1 MEHDRGP
8 ARPPVAIR
16 TVTRSDSPARGGIE
30 LSGVSKH
37 YRLYA
42 RPLDRLA
49 DLLLPRA
56 RPRGQTLRALDGITL
71 TIRHGERV
79 GILGQNGSGKSTL
92 LKVVSQVLTPSAG
105 EVRVTGRVAALLEL
119 GIGFAGE
126 LPGRENILQYGI
138 LQGLTRDEVAV
149 RYDDIVA
156 FAELGEFIEQPIR
169 TYSTGMVL
177 RLAFSCAVFTD
188 PDILIIDEAL
198 SVGDSY
204 FQAKCLHK
212 IRAMLD
218 RGITFLYVSHSADS
232 VRSLCERGILMEAG
246 HAVLDGPADEV
257 AREYER
263 RAFLRASR
271 YQRAADLPASSAA
284 PVVEAEPDATPA
296 ERTFAQRVAAMR
308 SGNGWVRLT
317 NVEVAGEA
325 GVATD
330 SLAQGEA
337 MEIRIGYRVA
347 ATPEPDTAISAS
359 ITDRLGNQLV
369 HFNSLDKGID
379 LGGAQPGTRGS
390 VVFRFRNSFCPGD
403 FGVIAGCG
411 AMKRHPTTP
420 AFWLSDGLHDYCIG
434 GATFNVPAH
443 SATASMWGSVALPYA
458 AEERR
463 EGPRLSIAFGD
474 LPRFALRLHAAPD
487 AFVSREITRDGVWE
501 PFETRVMREI
511 LRHVDCFVD
520 IGANIGWYSV
530 IAGLALQGRGP
541 VMAFEPDA
549 ANFALLVR
557 NMAEN
562 GLDRAHLHQAAL
574 ADAPGQ
580 RALFRSPDNLG
591 DHRLYGGGSEGRAAV
606 QVAVTTFDVAAAPHI
621 TGPCLVKMD
630 TQGSEAMIMAGM
642 RRHLAAQGPGTAL
655 LMEFWPFGL
664 AHAGSSAEALAAM
677 LAPFGFGAWIVD
689 EAAAVLRP
697 TSLDALVA
705 RAQADLRPETQGF
718 ANVLLVPPNHL
729 AMKAIDGL
737 QTA

>member
-1 MEHDRGP
+1 M
-8 ARPPVAIR
+8 
-16 TVTRSDSPARGGIE
+16 TRNEALAPGGIA

-42 RPLDRLA
+42 RPMDRLA

-56 RPRGQTLRALDGITL
+56 RPRGQMLRALDDVTL
-71 TIRHGERV
+71 SIRHGERV

-105 EVRVTGRVAALLEL
+105 EVTVTGRVSALLEL

-138 LQGLTRDEVAV
+138 LQGLTRDEVAA

-177 RLAFSCAVFTD
+177 RLAFACAVFTD

-232 VRSLCERGILMEAG
+232 VRSLCDRGLLMEAG
-246 HAVLDGPADEV
+246 RAVLDGPADEV
-257 AREYER
+257 ARDYER

-271 YQRAADLPASSAA
+271 YQRAADLPVPTTA
-284 PVVEAEPDATPA
+284 PEVEAEPGATPA
-296 ERTFAQRVAAMR
+296 ERIFAQRVAAMR

-317 NVEVAGEA
+317 HIEVAGEA

-337 MEIRIGYRVA
+337 MEIRVSYRVA
-347 ATPEPDTAISAS
+347 VTPDPDTGISAS
-359 ITDRLGNQLV
+359 ITDRLGNQLA

-390 VVFRFRNSFCPGD
+390 VVFRLRNSFCPGE
-403 FGVIAGCG
+403 FGVIAGCA

-434 GATFNVPAH
+434 GATFNVPVH
-443 SATASMWGSVALPYA
+443 SATASMWGAVAIPYA

-463 EGPRLSIAFGD
+463 EGPRRSIALGD
-474 LPRFALRLHAAPD
+474 LPRFALRLHAVPD
-487 AFVSREITRDGVWE
+487 AFVSREIARDGAWE
-501 PFETRVMREI
+501 PFETRLVREI
-511 LRHVDCFVD
+511 LQHVDCFVD
-520 IGANIGWYSV
+520 AGANIGWYSV
-530 IAGLALQGRGP
+530 IAGLSLKDRGT
-541 VMAFEPDA
+541 VIAFEPDA
-549 ANFALLVR
+549 ANFALLAR

-562 GLDRAHLHQAAL
+562 GLGYAHLYQAAL

-591 DHRLYGGGSEGRAAV
+591 DHRLFGGGSEGRAAV
-606 QVAVTTFDVAAAPHI
+606 QVAVTTFDAAAAPHI
-621 TGPCLVKMD
+621 AGPCLVKMD
-630 TQGSEAMIMAGM
+630 TQGSEAMIIAGM
-642 RRHLAAQGPGTAL
+642 RRHLAAHACGTAL

-664 AHAGSSAEALAAM
+664 TQAGSSAEALAAS
-677 LAPFGFGAWIVD
+677 LAPFGFSAWIVD
-689 EAAAVLRP
+689 EAAAALRP

-705 RAQADLRPETQGF
+705 RAGAELRPETQGF
-718 ANVLLVPPNHL
+718 ANVLFVPPDHL
-729 AMKAIDGL
+729 AMRTVRGL